1 MISCVAYDLN
11 VVYIKNPNIS
21 ERDLIVLG
29 FINQLSIIGKFPY
42 I

>member
-11 VVYIKNPNIS
+11 VVYIKKSNIS

-29 FINQLSIIGKFPY
+29 FINQLSTIGQ
-42 I
+42 